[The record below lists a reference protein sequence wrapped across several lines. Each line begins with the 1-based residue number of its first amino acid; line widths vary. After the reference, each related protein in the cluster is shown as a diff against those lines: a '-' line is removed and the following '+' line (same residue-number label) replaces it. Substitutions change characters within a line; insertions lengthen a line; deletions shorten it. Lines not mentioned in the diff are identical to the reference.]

1 MIGMDKTL
9 VQNLQR
15 RFKLPLPGVQAQ
27 LKMTPDAR
35 RFLNDIPK
43 EAVPAGVLVLLFPKN
58 DEWHITLIERNTHQK
73 DKHSGQIGFP
83 GGKIESTDASYAA
96 GALRE
101 VEEEVGIQRERIRIL
116 GALTPLFIHVS
127 NFVVHPFL
135 GFLEDTPKFSRQ
147 VEEVKRVLQIPVS
160 DLLNPGL
167 VKTKGLKVRPN
178 ITLVGVPYYD
188 LAGKTVWGATA
199 MILSELKEMMIS
211 SSG

>member
-1 MIGMDKTL
+1 MDKTL

-15 RFKLPLPGVQAQ
+15 RFKLPLPGAQAQ
-27 LKMTPDAR
+27 LKMTPNAR

-83 GGKIESTDASYAA
+83 GGKIEATDASYAA

-101 VEEEVGIQRERIRIL
+101 TEEEVGIKRERIRML

-135 GFLEDTPKFSRQ
+135 GVLEDTPKFSRQ
-147 VEEVKRVLQIPVS
+147 VEVKSVLEIPVS
-160 DLLNPGL
+160 DLLNPDY
-167 VKTKGLKVRPN
+167 VKMKDLKVRPN

-188 LAGKTVWGATA
+188 LAGATVWGATA
-199 MILSELKEMMIS
+199 MILSEFIEVIIS
-211 SSG
+211 SSR